1 VRISSA
7 EPGGPE
13 ELLGIPVL
21 EPMLSELSDWAPIS
35 TPLVG
40 VIVESD
46 RGSSREKIVSGR
58 LDSERLIGTYGAK
71 LLDVECQLL
80 SSGS

>member
-1 VRISSA
+1 
-7 EPGGPE
+7 
-13 ELLGIPVL
+13 VL

-46 RGSSREKIVSGR
+46 RGSSQEKIVSSR

-71 LLDVECQLL
+71 LLDVGCQLL